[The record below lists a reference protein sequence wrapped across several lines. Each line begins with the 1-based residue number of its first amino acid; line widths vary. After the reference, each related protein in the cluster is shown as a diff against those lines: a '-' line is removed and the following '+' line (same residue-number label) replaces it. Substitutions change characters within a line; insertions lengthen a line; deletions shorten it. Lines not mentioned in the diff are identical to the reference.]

1 MYQITVARAK
11 AFYRKYERTIS
22 PVAFAAGFVWD
33 NITLQ
38 RIDLLYENL
47 TFAWNLVLALAV
59 IAVINAYEVGYLR
72 NRFTNRY
79 VTFLP
84 ILLQFSFGGLFSAF
98 IVFYVRSGS
107 LWVSWPFLLFLTL
120 LFVGNDF
127 FRKRYLRLTFQ
138 LSIFF
143 IALFTYSVFVLPVLV
158 GKMGT
163 GVFLAS
169 GVLALLVTAL
179 ILLAFMRFMPGRLE
193 RNKKALLLS
202 IGGMYLAFQLMYF
215 ANIIPPIPLSLKESG
230 MYHSIELTS
239 EEGYL
244 YEVQF
249 EPAPWYF
256 FKEASDTLH
265 VEPGAKVYHYNAV
278 FAPTRINTT
287 ISHRWLY
294 FSEQKGEWVEIS
306 LLPFPIAGGRGGGY
320 RGYSFISNAAPGKWR
335 VDVVTGRGQVLG
347 RRMFTVIAADQPPQ
361 LETGFR

>member
-1 MYQITVARAK
+1 M
-11 AFYRKYERTIS
+11 
-22 PVAFAAGFVWD
+22 
-33 NITLQ
+33 
-38 RIDLLYENL
+38 
-47 TFAWNLVLALAV
+47 
-59 IAVINAYEVGYLR
+59 
-72 NRFTNRY
+72 
-79 VTFLP
+79 
-84 ILLQFSFGGLFSAF
+84 
-98 IVFYVRSGS
+98 
-107 LWVSWPFLLFLTL
+107 
-120 LFVGNDF
+120 GNDF

-294 FSEQKGEWVEIS
+294 FSEHKGEWVEIS
-306 LLPFPIAGGRGGGY
+306 LLPFPMAGGRGGGY